1 MGLEYP
7 GIGHAWK
14 IKALARHAPT
24 TGNTNSLVSFD
35 WVAPIFLT
43 WSSPLHWITPD
54 LKTFLSH
61 VTGLLLFSR
70 LSDALISIERLAAA
84 SEVLKPFTCFSSLF
98 LAVCTHL
105 LSFLCPFAWFAR
117 VSLFSFG
124 RLLLALAKFVSL

>member
-1 MGLEYP
+1 MRGKL
-7 GIGHAWK
+7 
-14 IKALARHAPT
+14 RHWPATPPT

-84 SEVLKPFTCFSSLF
+84 SEVLNPS
-98 LAVCTHL
+98 
-105 LSFLCPFAWFAR
+105 P
-117 VSLFSFG
+117 VSLASFW
-124 RLLLALAKFVSL
+124 RFAPIC